1 MKAKD
6 IKRVS
11 AQKQGFFENGLLLKV
26 SALTD
31 EVSHIGIVVSKKVA
45 KQAVRRNR
53 IRRVLREAA
62 QKEMSSFKKNWDL
75 ALIVLPGFELPDFKE
90 AQSGNAKTFGQLE
103 TFFNPSYV
111 H

>member
-90 AQSGNAKTFGQLE
+90 AQKTLHRLFQKASL
-103 TFFNPSYV
+103 FQ
-111 H
+111 